1 MTTTEHTIN
10 TALEESAEAAYTGR
24 RDAVERFFQALFDG
38 PLYIPR
44 RYQSQPMSDS
54 PEYPGDFVD
63 VLGITD
69 DDRVIVPVFSNPDS
83 IEEWCGNPLQWRSLN
98 GIEAAKII
106 PDDWWVVINPGSD
119 IEKELS
125 PWEIERLREGIEA
138 LPELVTEALSDRE
151 VDPMQVRPCSSDEFE
166 APLNALR
173 NFITHDTRFNTLYA
187 LVEEN
192 TAADGSA
199 VATLLIGI
207 AVSNDVPGATF
218 ATVQDEL
225 DALIA
230 PFMIGG
236 QPKKIFLGYDV
247 NKSVMLGIFK
257 GSEPLY
263 QRSAKDTDS
272 SLLKKIFSR
281 SK

>member
-1 MTTTEHTIN
+1 MTTPEHIIN
-10 TALEESAEAAYTGR
+10 TALEESVEAAYSGR
-24 RDAVERFFQALFDG
+24 RDAVETFFQALFDG
-38 PLYIPR
+38 PVYIPR

-54 PEYPGDFVD
+54 PDYPGDFVD

-69 DDRVIVPVFSNPDS
+69 DDRVIVPVFSNPDG
-83 IEEWCGNPLQWRSLN
+83 IEEWCGNPLQWRCMN
-98 GIEAAKII
+98 GIEAAKVI
-106 PDDWWVVINPGSD
+106 PDDWWVVINPGSE

-125 PWEIERLREGIEA
+125 PWEIERLREGKEA
-138 LPELVTEALSDRE
+138 LLELVTEALSDKD
-151 VDPMQVRPCSSDEFE
+151 VDPMHVRPCGSDEFE
-166 APLNALR
+166 APLNSLR
-173 NFITHDTRFNTLYA
+173 NYIENDTRFNTLYA

-192 TAADGSA
+192 AAADGSA

-236 QPKKIFLGYDV
+236 QPKKIFIGYDV

-263 QRSAKDTDS
+263 QRSTKAS
-272 SLLKKIFSR
+272 EGSLLKKIFSR